1 MEERTELLDRF
12 RTYLKVERGYSR
24 HTLRNYLG
32 DMEALANFL
41 ARRHSGLARAT
52 RRQLREF
59 LGLEAQGHR
68 PATVARRKA
77 TIRTFYR
84 FLVREEVIAE
94 NPAAI
99 LPSVK
104 LPKPL
109 PKALT
114 QREAE
119 ALMDQSGRGGK
130 ARTGQP
136 RPDSEESLRK
146 QKVDASSLSRDVAI
160 VELLY
165 GTGMRVSELV
175 ALDLDDLDLRRGEA
189 RIRAGKGNK
198 ERLVYLG
205 DMAREAVRLYLE
217 ERPLWANGQ
226 NREALFFGKRGARL
240 SDRGVRRVLDRLA
253 VRLGKPLHPHMLR
266 HSFATHMLERG
277 ADIRVIQEL
286 LGHSSLST
294 TQKYTHMDLKM
305 LMEVYRRTHP
315 REEEE

>member
-1 MEERTELLDRF
+1 MEERTELLSRF
-12 RTYLKVERGYSR
+12 RTYLQVERGYSR
-24 HTLRNYLG
+24 HTLRNYLA
-32 DMEALANFL
+32 DIEALADFL
-41 ARRHSGLARAT
+41 ARRSSSLSRAT

-59 LGLEAQGHR
+59 LGMEAQGHR

-84 FLVREEVIAE
+84 FLVREEVIEE
-94 NPAAI
+94 NPAAV
-99 LPSVK
+99 LPAIK

-119 ALMDQSGRGGK
+119 ALMDQTARPGRPA
-130 ARTGQP
+130 ARDDAH
-136 RPDSEESLRK
+136 RKEEMPTLN
-146 QKVDASSLSRDVAI
+146 RDVAI
-160 VELLY
+160 LELLY

-175 ALDLDDLDLRRGEA
+175 ALDLGDLDLRRGEA

-205 DMAREAVRLYLE
+205 DPARDALARYLA
-217 ERPLWANGQ
+217 ERPLWSTG
-226 NREALFFGKRGARL
+226 RDPDALFFGKRGTRL

-277 ADIRVIQEL
+277 ADIRAIQEL

-294 TQKYTHMDLKM
+294 TQKYTHMDLKL
-305 LMEVYRRTHP
+305 LMEVYRKTHP

>member
-1 MEERTELLDRF
+1 VEERTELLDRF
-12 RTYLKVERGYSR
+12 RTYLTVERGYSR
-24 HTLRNYLG
+24 HTLRNYLA
-32 DMEALANFL
+32 DMEALADFL

-94 NPAAI
+94 NPAAV

-119 ALMDQSGRGGK
+119 ALMDQPGSTGRKKG
-130 ARTGQP
+130 P
-136 RPDSEESLRK
+136 
-146 QKVDASSLSRDVAI
+146 DASDEPEDLPALLRDIAI
-160 VELLY
+160 AELLY

-205 DMAREAVRLYLE
+205 DPAKEALGRYMA
-217 ERPLWANGQ
+217 ERPLWTSGRDPQ
-226 NREALFFGKRGARL
+226 ALFFGKRGARL
-240 SDRGVRRVLDRLA
+240 SDRGVRRILDRLA

-277 ADIRVIQEL
+277 ADIRSIQEL

-305 LMEVYRRTHP
+305 LMEVYRKAHP
-315 REEEE
+315 REDGE

>member
-12 RTYLKVERGYSR
+12 RTYLTVERGYSR
-24 HTLRNYLG
+24 HTLRNYLA
-32 DMEALANFL
+32 DMEALADFL

-94 NPAAI
+94 NPAAV

-119 ALMDQSGRGGK
+119 ALMDQPGSTGRKKG
-130 ARTGQP
+130 P
-136 RPDSEESLRK
+136 
-146 QKVDASSLSRDVAI
+146 DASDEPEDLPALLRDIAI
-160 VELLY
+160 AELLY

-205 DMAREAVRLYLE
+205 DPAKEALGRYMA
-217 ERPLWANGQ
+217 ERPLWTSGRDPQ
-226 NREALFFGKRGARL
+226 ALFFGKRGARL
-240 SDRGVRRVLDRLA
+240 SDRGVRRILDRLA

-277 ADIRVIQEL
+277 ADIRSIQEL

-305 LMEVYRRTHP
+305 LMEVYRKAHP
-315 REEEE
+315 REDGE

>member
-1 MEERTELLDRF
+1 MEERTELLERF

-24 HTLRNYLG
+24 HTLRNYVG
-32 DMEALANFL
+32 DIEALADFL
-41 ARRHSGLARAT
+41 AKRHSGLARAT

-59 LGLEAQGHR
+59 LGNEAHGHR

-84 FLVREEVIAE
+84 FLVREGVIAE
-94 NPAAI
+94 NPAAV
-99 LPSVK
+99 LPSPR
-104 LPKPL
+104 LPRPL

-119 ALMDQSGRGGK
+119 AVMDQSGRSAPGRSAPAGS
-130 ARTGQP
+130 RRP
-136 RPDSEESLRK
+136 RNVPD
-146 QKVDASSLSRDVAI
+146 SLSRDIAI
-160 VELLY
+160 LELLY

-175 ALDLDDLDLRRGEA
+175 ALDLDDIDLRRGEA

-198 ERLVYLG
+198 ERLAYLG
-205 DMAREAVRLYLE
+205 DMAKDALTRYLAD
-217 ERPLWANGQ
+217 RPLWSSGRDPQ
-226 NREALFFGKRGARL
+226 ALFFGRRSARL
-240 SDRGVRRVLDRLA
+240 SDRSVRRVLDRMA
-253 VRLGKPLHPHMLR
+253 ARLGKPLHPHMLR

-277 ADIRVIQEL
+277 ADIRAIQEL